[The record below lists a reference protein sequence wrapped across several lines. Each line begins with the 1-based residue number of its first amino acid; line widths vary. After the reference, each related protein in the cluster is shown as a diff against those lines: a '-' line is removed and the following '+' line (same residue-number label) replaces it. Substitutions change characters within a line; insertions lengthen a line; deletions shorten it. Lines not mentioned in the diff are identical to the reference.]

1 MPRFNVQHPQ
11 TKEWRCFSS
20 IVDNWV
26 TDWMP
31 EDEYEAWRRNEY
43 GCHCGSVHE
52 ANQMTLE
59 EAEEIIQ
66 RSREE
71 ANNEDSYAAGNY

>member
-31 EDEYEAWRRNEY
+31 EDEYEAWRKSEY
-43 GCHCGSVHE
+43 GRGCGSVYE
-52 ANQMTLE
+52 ANRMTLD
-59 EAEEIIQ
+59 EAEAIIHRYEE
-66 RSREE
+66 RSEE
-71 ANNEDSYAAGNY
+71 